1 MMPIAFEGRESRR
14 YVVTDCYF
22 RSFAGIKRQL
32 FGKTEKFAKT
42 GDFLDH
48 KTA

>member
-14 YVVTDCYF
+14 HVVTDCCF
-22 RSFAGIKRQL
+22 RTFAGIKRQL
-32 FGKTEKFAKT
+32 FGEMEKFTKT